1 MTKISELKDRLEAIP
16 EKRKSIQES
25 SRIVHYYRKTLS
37 FRSTI
42 DSMSKAIDNS
52 VDIVEH
58 EKIDY
63 ILSQINAAAN
73 KAEKLHNSLEKDI
86 SEISTDHTET
96 EFLKLSDL
104 TARISTKTKDAWKSS
119 LESRINKWES
129 LAEVLM
135 QLGKGSS
142 EIKKQANKLKLSLR
156 NLTEKISEPPNSKC
170 DGDSIRKSLE
180 EMADAI
186 SSMDLDSAFGRFL
199 QAAAS
204 QQGASI
210 DSLEDLLVSKQIK
223 DYGLQDVFRVTL
235 K

>member
-16 EKRKSIQES
+16 EKRKSIQEY
-25 SRIVHYYRKTLS
+25 SRIVNYHRKTLS

-42 DSMSKAIDNS
+42 DSMFKAVENS

-63 ILSQINAAAN
+63 ILSQINEAAN

-104 TARISTKTKDAWKSS
+104 TSGISSKTKNAWKIA
-119 LESRINKWES
+119 LESRIDKWKT
-129 LAEVLM
+129 LAEVMM
-135 QLGKGSS
+135 QLGKDSS
-142 EIKKQANKLKLSLR
+142 DIKKQANKLKLSLR
-156 NLTEKISEPPNSKC
+156 NLTERIGKPPISKC
-170 DGDSIRKSLE
+170 DGDSTRNSIK

-186 SSMDLDSAFGRFL
+186 SSMDLDSDFGRFL

-204 QQGASI
+204 HNGASI
-210 DSLEDLLVSKQIK
+210 DTLENRLVSKQIR
-223 DYGLQDVFRVTL
+223 DYGLQDVFRVSL